1 MSRKTTKSYLKM
13 SLDEL
18 RAATR
23 EYDDPGYH
31 PKNMPKTPEE
41 QARIERT
48 LGNLRRGYRP
58 GVRGRA
64 PVGKG
69 ARRVLITVEAR
80 LLDEADAF
88 ARRAKM
94 SRSELIA
101 RSLTTT
107 LAGANAA

>member
-1 MSRKTTKSYLKM
+1 MSRKTTKPYLKM
-13 SLDEL
+13 SLEEL
-18 RAATR
+18 RSATR
-23 EYDDPGYH
+23 EYDDPDYR
-31 PKNMPKTPEE
+31 PKNLPKTPEE

-48 LGNLRRGYRP
+48 LRNLRRGYRP

-80 LLDEADAF
+80 LLDQADAF

-101 RSLTTT
+101 RSLTAT
-107 LAGANAA
+107 LAGTNAA